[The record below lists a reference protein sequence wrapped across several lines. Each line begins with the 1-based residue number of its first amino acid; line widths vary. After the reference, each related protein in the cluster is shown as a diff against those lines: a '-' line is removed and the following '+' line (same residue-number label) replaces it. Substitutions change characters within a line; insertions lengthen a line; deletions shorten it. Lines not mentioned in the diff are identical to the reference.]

1 MGGFLA
7 RLFNRGQEEAPQRI
21 NRSADITQQD
31 QAVLDLKRQ
40 RDSLKKYQ
48 RKLEAQM
55 EKERE
60 LAKQLLRDGK
70 RDKAKLLLKK
80 KKYTESLLEKTD
92 GQLSNLE
99 TMVGN
104 LEYAQIEMQVVDGLK
119 TGNEALTMLHQ
130 IMSIDDVEKLMADTQ
145 DAIEYQREIDELL
158 GTNLTQEDEES
169 LLRELDLITQGEDD
183 RLNERLPE
191 APTGG
196 LEDEI
201 APVRAASKPAEKR
214 TAVAS

>member
-1 MGGFLA
+1 MGGILA
-7 RLFNRGQEEAPQRI
+7 RLFNRGHEEAPQRI

-48 RKLEAQM
+48 RRLEAQM
-55 EKERE
+55 EKERD

-119 TGNEALTMLHQ
+119 SGNEALTMLHQ

-145 DAIEYQREIDELL
+145 DAIEYQKEIDELL

-169 LLRELDLITQGEDD
+169 LLRELDQITQGEDD
-183 RLNERLPE
+183 RLIERLPE

-214 TAVAS
+214 TAVAT

>member
-1 MGGFLA
+1 MGGILA
-7 RLFNRGQEEAPQRI
+7 RLFNRGHEEAPPRI

-119 TGNEALTMLHQ
+119 SGNEALTMLHN

-145 DAIEYQREIDELL
+145 DAIEYQKEIDELL
-158 GTNLTQEDEES
+158 GTNLTHEDEES
-169 LLRELDLITQGEDD
+169 LLRELDLITQEDD
-183 RLNERLPE
+183 KLIDRLPE

-201 APVRAASKPAEKR
+201 APVPAVSKPAEKR
-214 TAVAS
+214 TAVAT